1 MASSSLLAHTP
12 LSGHTEGV
20 ESHLESQRKPNS
32 STEVLQTSTKKSP
45 RFDPRILA
53 LLCVCVGGMGQ
64 GVVAPKMPE
73 LLQGNAD
80 LAWESGVSAG
90 LMYLGIFLSTHF
102 YGRWADRGYVHRLL
116 TGGLWLYILTLIG
129 LALSNSLIAIYA
141 ARFVEGVALCAVYV
155 AADFVLGR
163 LSLRHERGQWLSYYG
178 VALSTGLLLGPLVG
192 LGSAQ
197 IFPGLTLIPFLGVA
211 SLALIASLFT
221 VKLRVHE
228 VSEGSAEDVPAT
240 DSPTLKSQDLPRPPV
255 DTLASGK
262 STWGA
267 LAMGV
272 NYGYLE
278 AGLVAVFP
286 VVAIQ
291 EFQTRPEWCLVIV
304 ILVAAVTSVA
314 WGMLSDR
321 IGAVPVLWT
330 LMGVLTFGALLL
342 SGGRS
347 WLEPFPYLVTSCV
360 FFGAVAGGV
369 YPVAFSWLLGS
380 VPDTHYGQASA
391 SFSRAYGLGSLLG
404 PLLAG
409 LATQA
414 QGVRGLMLI
423 QALAGVLG
431 VFALKIF
438 SKKKGESHRGHGNGI
453 ILLLL
458 SVALS
463 FLAAKAF
470 ASGENSAVQISP
482 GWETRYQIRAELFP
496 EIRTIRAHQSLV
508 LKNHTRQPQ
517 IRLYFHMYPNAFR
530 NEDDGTYWEEMRPFE
545 HPDHRR
551 LSPRTDQRIELKSLA
566 SPTRS
571 LKFRVQQ
578 EILTVTL
585 DRPLAPSESMSLEFQ
600 YETELGA
607 INERS
612 GTWDDNF
619 SVGHW
624 YPKLVVYDEQGWA
637 LKHNRGYHFLGE
649 FYGSLSSYEVE
660 ITVPEAFKVGAT
672 GGRKAFE
679 TKAGK
684 AVSTYSASQVRD
696 FAFVADS
703 HYREEELHV
712 GSTRIHVLYRN
723 EDYRRIGEYA
733 RDALSAFSEHLIA
746 YPYSD
751 FTVAETYYNG
761 TMEYPQIIFV
771 KSYPAW
777 LSRKIEDGW
786 TRLVEYA
793 VVHETAHQWFFG
805 LVANNEVT
813 HAWLD
818 EGFTQYLELDY
829 FNKKYGKKESLVRGL
844 ERWTLPEDLLREL
857 IWAVEGPQ
865 ITQAPQTPAHEFRA
879 PNHYF
884 ATVYYKV
891 ANFFIHFREVV
902 GEEKF
907 NEFLRTYLKTF
918 LHQVVRP
925 EQVFALV
932 HQKFGDEAE
941 EWWRQ
946 WIETPAKSDYG
957 VESLEILPS
966 PVPSSV
972 SVRSI
977 LKVRQNRDLL
987 APVQIEWQDEDGVR
1001 GREWL
1006 KFDRQSLSKVASL
1019 ELDRPKAIVDFEID
1033 PDHTAV
1039 DEDRFNNRTQV
1050 FPKLSFLPFSS
1061 EPRPFDSDR
1070 WTLLTLPIFQVRP
1083 VIGGEAGLFLSGTR
1097 FSTGFG
1103 YGFLSYNWDHRAW
1116 NSAVHLE
1123 TQQLALPMQ
1132 FQLDYE
1138 RNLLVHRGRITGQL
1152 ISGKLVDYD
1161 PRIILDLGVEY
1172 FGDLPA
1178 GRGDGLHATGLGLSL
1193 TYSDLVHGQ
1202 DRGFRVGLHT
1212 AVLKAFPS
1220 ADTGFRYSGEGE
1232 LRFRLAYKIWLKLT
1246 GIVGGMGG
1254 GELGRSARY
1263 SLLAEGEGGMRFQAW
1278 EDGNWRVKTLA
1289 AFHTELRIPLVY
1301 GPWMDRLAVIEGPSW
1316 SLRTFADFS
1325 GTGDF
1330 PELIIDWGL
1339 GTQVGLA
1346 LGGWARLALNLDFVP
1361 FQTALSPKGFGLP
1374 SVFLYLSATGI

>member
-1 MASSSLLAHTP
+1 
-12 LSGHTEGV
+12 
-20 ESHLESQRKPNS
+20 
-32 STEVLQTSTKKSP
+32 
-45 RFDPRILA
+45 
-53 LLCVCVGGMGQ
+53 MGQ

-73 LLQGNAD
+73 LLQGNVD

-116 TGGLWLYILTLIG
+116 TGGLWLYIFTLVG
-129 LALSNSLIAIYA
+129 LAFSNSLISIYA
-141 ARFVEGVALCAVYV
+141 ARFVEGIALCAVYV

-163 LSLRHERGQWLSYYG
+163 LSPREERGQWLSYYG
-178 VALSTGLLLGPLVG
+178 VALSTGLLLGPLIG

-197 IFPGLTLIPFLGVA
+197 VFPGLTLIPFLGVA
-211 SLALIASLFT
+211 SLAFIASLFT
-221 VKLRVHE
+221 VKLRVGE
-228 VSEGSAEDVPAT
+228 LAESPAGGEPAT
-240 DSPTLKSQDLPRPPV
+240 EALSPDLQVLGKPSTRTP
-255 DTLASGK
+255 ASSGK
-262 STWGA
+262 SWGP

-304 ILVAAVTSVA
+304 ILVAAVTSIA

-321 IGAVPVLWT
+321 IGAVPVLWA
-330 LMGVLTFGALLL
+330 LMGILTLGALLL
-342 SGGRS
+342 AGGRS

-409 LATQA
+409 FATQA
-414 QGVRGLMLI
+414 QGVRGLMLV
-423 QALAGVLG
+423 QALAGGLG
-431 VFALKIF
+431 ILALKIF
-438 SKKKGESHRGHGNGI
+438 SAKEGARSRGHGNG
-453 ILLLL
+453 
-458 SVALS
+458 VALLILS
-463 FLAAKAF
+463 TTSPFFAVQAF
-470 ASGENSAVQISP
+470 ASGQNSAVQTRS

-496 EIRTIRAHQSLV
+496 ETRKIRSHQTLV
-508 LKNHTRQPQ
+508 LTNQTQQPQ
-517 IRLYFHMYPNAFR
+517 IRLYFYMYPNAFR

-566 SPTRS
+566 SPART

-585 DRPLAPSESMSLEFQ
+585 DRPLAPSESMNVEFEF
-600 YETELGA
+600 ETELGA
-607 INERS
+607 ISERS

-637 LKHNRGYHFLGE
+637 LKHNRGYHFIGE
-649 FYGSLSSYEVE
+649 FYGNLSSYEVE
-660 ITVPEAFKVGAT
+660 ITVPEAFRVGAT
-672 GGRKAFE
+672 GTRKAIE
-679 TKAGK
+679 VKAGK
-684 AVSTYSASQVRD
+684 SVSTYSANHVRD

-703 HYREEELHV
+703 HYQEEEHRV
-712 GSTRIHVLYRN
+712 GSTRVHVLYRN
-723 EDYRRIGEYA
+723 EDYQRIGEVA
-733 RDALSAFSEHLIA
+733 RDALKTFSEQLIP

-751 FTVAETYYNG
+751 YTVAETYYNG
-761 TMEYPQIIFV
+761 TMEYPQITFV

-777 LSRKIEDGW
+777 LSRKIENGW

-805 LVANNEVT
+805 MVANNEVT

-829 FNKKYGKKESLVRGL
+829 FNKKYGRKESLVRGL
-844 ERWTLPEDLLREL
+844 ERWTLPDDLLREL

-865 ITQAPQTPAHEFRA
+865 VTQAPQTAAHEFRS

-907 NEFLRTYLKTF
+907 NDFLKAYLKMF

-925 EQVFALV
+925 EQVFSLV
-932 HQKFGDEAE
+932 HQKFGEVAE

-946 WIETPAKSDYG
+946 WIETSAKSDYA
-957 VESLEILPS
+957 VESLESLPS
-966 PVPSSV
+966 PMPTSG

-987 APVQIEWQDEDGVR
+987 APVQIEWEDEDGTQ

-1006 KFDRQSLSKVASL
+1006 KFDRQSSSKVASL
-1019 ELDRPKAIVDFEID
+1019 ELNRPKAIVDFEID

-1039 DEDRFNNRTQV
+1039 DEDRFNNRTQLL
-1050 FPKLSFLPFSS
+1050 PKVSVLPFSS
-1061 EPRPFDSDR
+1061 ERRPFDSDR
-1070 WTLLTLPIFQVRP
+1070 WTLLTLPLFQVRP
-1083 VIGGEAGLFLSGTR
+1083 EIGGEAGIFLAGTR
-1097 FSTGFG
+1097 FTSGYG

-1123 TQQLALPMQ
+1123 TQQLALPVQ

-1138 RNLLVHRGRITGQL
+1138 RNLLIHQGRLTGQL
-1152 ISGKLVDYD
+1152 ISGKLMDYD
-1161 PRIILDLGVEY
+1161 PRLLLDLGLEY

-1178 GRGDGLHATGLGLSL
+1178 GRGDGIHATGLGLSL
-1193 TYSDLVHGQ
+1193 VYSDLTHGQ

-1220 ADTGFRYSGEGE
+1220 AETGFRYSGEGE
-1232 LRFRLAYKIWLKLT
+1232 LRFRLAYKMWLKLT

-1263 SLLAEGEGGMRFQAW
+1263 SLLAEREGGMRFQAW

-1289 AFHTELRIPLVY
+1289 AFHTELRVPLVY
-1301 GPWMDRLAVIEGPSW
+1301 GPWMDRLAVLEGPSW

-1325 GTGDF
+1325 GSGDF
-1330 PELIIDWGL
+1330 PELLVDWGI

-1361 FQTALSPKGFGLP
+1361 FQTAVAPKGFGLP
-1374 SVFLYLSATGI
+1374 SVFLYLSATGL